1 MRWRRMR
8 RWAASAR
15 GGPCAARWAA
25 RCRCTSFLTMAAE
38 LTSCGST
45 YYGPLAAGQ
54 RRAWPRRGVGA
65 HDRPGTP
72 FARRRHATST
82 RPLHPLCTPLCAP
95 SMPSA
100 PPHPPSPIALPPLCA
115 RRPLRG
121 RRRSHAQRAPST
133 SSTARSTRLRC
144 CCRCRAAT
152 PPLPPP
158 WRSSRL
164 CGRSPTPSR
173 SISRCH
179 QPPDRQTDRY
189 NQTPPRT
196 RPRTRLHPQRQPPP

>member
-1 MRWRRMR
+1 MGGSLQVKAAHGLVEVSAPTIGQARRSH
-8 RWAASAR
+8 AA
-15 GGPCAARWAA
+15 G
-25 RCRCTSFLTMAAE
+25 T
-38 LTSCGST
+38 
-45 YYGPLAAGQ
+45 PLA
-54 RRAWPRRGVGA
+54 RACC
-65 HDRPGTP
+65 
-72 FARRRHATST
+72 T
-82 RPLHPLCTPLCAP
+82 R
-95 SMPSA
+95 SA
-100 PPHPPSPIALPPLCA
+100 PPLRPLVALCATPTPPPPSLSRPLCA